1 MNPYGQGGYVI
12 MHLRRTMEATATTT
26 DLITTARTKAALR
39 PTEIPTIMATTILTI
54 SRTSPAR
61 ATTTTDRAEDTA
73 ITTTTTTALTIAAL
87 ASLGPAAPAASSKC
101 ASDEVIS
108 HQSLIKH
115 QPVSNRAHR
124 IGGADPCGVL
134 PAQLPL
140 LRLYCS
146 DSD

>member
-1 MNPYGQGGYVI
+1 
-12 MHLRRTMEATATTT
+12 MHLRRMMEATATTT

-73 ITTTTTTALTIAAL
+73 TTTTTTTALMIAAP

-108 HQSLIKH
+108 QQSLIKH
-115 QPVSNRAHR
+115 QPT
-124 IGGADPCGVL
+124 
-134 PAQLPL
+134 AQYPSPSLWWGRSMQRSSRPTATAQIIL
-140 LRLYCS
+140 FG
-146 DSD
+146 